1 VLTLADGT
9 PAVNDASPL
18 RQVARTPAW
27 APETPVRDVYEVRL
41 PTADTDVH
49 LLLILYDAH
58 TLQEVGRLQRALP

>member
-1 VLTLADGT
+1 M
-9 PAVNDASPL
+9 
-18 RQVARTPAW
+18 
-27 APETPVRDVYEVRL
+27 RDVYEVRL